1 MYDIL
6 SAKYLY
12 FCVNTI
18 PIHFLFV
25 DDTYKIHTT
34 HYEKDE
40 GKKHD
45 SFFSSK
51 MLNDERKKEPMLGHN
66 EEFANWIW
74 KKVYTPMF
82 SLSQSLV
89 YLDSRRVYRGVTDKI
104 CVNSIKL

>member
-25 DDTYKIHTT
+25 DDTYKIQVITKKTKGKNTT
-34 HYEKDE
+34 H
-40 GKKHD
+40 
-45 SFFSSK
+45 SFHQK

-66 EEFANWIW
+66 GKFVNEILKIKRSYDQKQTKSRTA
-74 KKVYTPMF
+74 
-82 SLSQSLV
+82 
-89 YLDSRRVYRGVTDKI
+89 DSR
-104 CVNSIKL
+104 

>member
-25 DDTYKIHTT
+25 DDTYKIQVITKKTKGKNTT
-34 HYEKDE
+34 H
-40 GKKHD
+40 
-45 SFFSSK
+45 SFHQK

-66 EEFANWIW
+66 EEFANEILEVERSVFQKNRQNWTKIV
-74 KKVYTPMF
+74 KEPLF
-82 SLSQSLV
+82 SEGFLNM
-89 YLDSRRVYRGVTDKI
+89 I
-104 CVNSIKL
+104 AI